1 MAMLVARTSQG
12 VLRPCSSSTLAPHR
26 TEVPMRH
33 PRRTAT
39 ATTLLTA
46 AGLVVAAGLAAP
58 AAGSPTAPDP
68 DGSGPYSDTATGV
81 IPGLVAPPRGGPLL
95 APEGTARSTAGL
107 PASGLPSRLTSRSTS
122 MLPGFSGSVVDASTG
137 SSIWTRQSTKA
148 LRPGSTIK
156 LLTATTA
163 MRTFGTRHHF
173 VTPVL
178 RAGSRGDYVYLKG
191 VGDPTLNSYRLDKMA
206 ASAAYQLKKA
216 GIRTVSLR
224 VDDTLFP
231 APTNAPGWE
240 ASDVGQWVTP
250 VRALAYDGRLV
261 SDSTMDTGS
270 RFRAELVSRGI
281 TVRDLR
287 RAKTAPGARQI
298 AAGSSPE
305 LRRIVGDM
313 LRVSHN
319 DYAEK
324 LLWASGMK
332 AGAPRTWA
340 GVTAHSRAQV
350 AHYGVS
356 TSGGVLSDGSGL
368 SRSNALTSRTL
379 TQLVLALHRHSIMRP
394 VVFASSAMPISGQTG
409 TLENRFATAPASC
422 AVGRVRAK
430 TGSLRDAGAMA
441 GVATGTDGTKRVFAV
456 ISNDQPYDAD
466 LRSRIDELVATTT
479 LCM

>member
-1 MAMLVARTSQG
+1 M
-12 VLRPCSSSTLAPHR
+12 
-26 TEVPMRH
+26 
-33 PRRTAT
+33 
-39 ATTLLTA
+39 
-46 AGLVVAAGLAAP
+46 GLAAP
-58 AAGSPTAPDP
+58 ATADPAPARVPAQVTTPPDP
-68 DGSGPYSDTATGV
+68 GGEGEHSDTATGT
-81 IPGLVAPPRGGPLL
+81 IPTFVPRARIDA
-95 APEGTARSTAGL
+95 APELDGTARAVSAL
-107 PASGLPSRLTSRSTS
+107 PASGLPARLTSRSTS
-122 MLPGFSGSVVDASTG
+122 MLPTFSGSVVDASTG
-137 SSIWTRQSTKA
+137 SSIWTRQSTTA
-148 LRPGSTIK
+148 LRPGSTMK

-163 MRTFGTRHHF
+163 MRTLGTRHHF

-178 RAGSRGDYVYLKG
+178 RGGSRGDHVYLKG
-191 VGDPTLNSYRLDKMA
+191 VGDPTLNSFRLDKMA

-216 GIRTVSLR
+216 GVRTVSLR

-240 ASDVGQWVTP
+240 RSDVGQWVTP
-250 VRALAYDGRLV
+250 VRALAYDGRMEQ
-261 SDSTMDTGS
+261 DSTMDTGR

-281 TVRDLR
+281 TVRDLHR
-287 RAKTAPGARQI
+287 GRTVPGARQI

-324 LLWASGMK
+324 LLWASAMK

-340 GVTAHSRAQV
+340 GVTAHSRSQV

-356 TSGGVLSDGSGL
+356 TSGGVLADGSGL
-368 SRSNALTSRTL
+368 SRSNRLTSRTL

-394 VVFASSAMPISGQTG
+394 VVFGSASMPVAGRTG
-409 TLENRFATAPASC
+409 TLEKRFGTAPASC
-422 AVGRVRAK
+422 AVDRVRAK

-441 GVATGTDGTKRVFAV
+441 GIATGIDGRRRVFAV
-456 ISNDQPYDAD
+456 ISNGQPYDAD
-466 LRSRIDELVATTT
+466 LRARIDRLVATTT